1 MIAVGVVLLVFAS
14 ADKRVAVLQVVRD
27 LPAGTQLTADDVRS
41 IDVSADPSLAVVH
54 AVDLPTI
61 VGQYAKVRIVGG
73 GLLSTGLLQ
82 TRPLV
87 GPGAAVVAVTV
98 PAGEVPAGLRERSQ
112 VEVVMPTTRPVTG
125 ASGKVS
131 PVVGRVVGLPA
142 APDSVTGQMSLSLEV
157 SSADAVTVAAA
168 AAVRVVLLDPGMDA
182 AGMTP

>member
-1 MIAVGVVLLVFAS
+1 MLAVGVVLLVFAS

-27 LPAGTQLTADDVRS
+27 LPAGTQLTAADVRP

-54 AVDLPTI
+54 AVDLPTV

-82 TRPLV
+82 SRPLV
-87 GPGAAVVAVTV
+87 APGSAVVAVTL

-112 VEVVMPTTRPVTG
+112 VEVVMPTTGDTLPLAPVT
-125 ASGKVS
+125 
-131 PVVGRVVGLPA
+131 GRVVGLPA

-157 SSADAVTVAAA
+157 SSADAVTVAGAA
-168 AAVRVVLLDPGMDA
+168 AIRVVLIDPGVDA

>member
-27 LPAGTQLTADDVRS
+27 LPAGTQLTVEDVRS

-54 AVDLPTI
+54 AVDLSTV

-82 TRPLV
+82 ARPLV
-87 GPGAAVVAVTV
+87 APGSAIVAVTL

-112 VEVVMPTTRPVTG
+112 VEVVIPTTGDAVPVAPVT
-125 ASGKVS
+125 
-131 PVVGRVVGLPA
+131 GRVVGLPA

-157 SSADAVTVAAA
+157 SSSDAVTVANAET
-168 AAVRVVLLDPGMDA
+168 VRVVLIDPGTDA
-182 AGMTP
+182 AGVAS

>member
-73 GLLSTGLLQ
+73 GLLSTGLLHA
-82 TRPLV
+82 RPLV
-87 GPGAAVVAVTV
+87 GPGAAVVAVTL

-112 VEVVMPTTRPVTG
+112 VEVVMPTTGDTLPLAPVT
-125 ASGKVS
+125 
-131 PVVGRVVGLPA
+131 GRVVGLPA

-157 SSADAVTVAAA
+157 SSADAVTVANA
-168 AAVRVVLLDPGMDA
+168 AAVRVVLIDPGMDA

>member
-82 TRPLV
+82 ARPLV
-87 GPGAAVVAVTV
+87 APGAAVVAVTL

-112 VEVVMPTTRPVTG
+112 VEVVMPTTGDTLPLAPVT
-125 ASGKVS
+125 
-131 PVVGRVVGLPA
+131 GRVVGLPA

-157 SSADAVTVAAA
+157 SSADAVTVANA
-168 AAVRVVLLDPGMDA
+168 AAVRVVLVDPGMDA